1 MTDPTPA
8 QIKAG
13 NYPKGHR
20 NLHGMRLSIENP
32 TGSIRRGTDPDG
44 TPWASQLTHDYG
56 YIRGA
61 WGRDKDHLDVYLGP
75 DADTADRVFVIDQLQ
90 PHTAKFD
97 EHKVML
103 GFPDADAAREAYL
116 DQFPEGWAGAGG
128 VTEMP
133 LATFKKWAFQK
144 GRRVKPLS
152 TEVAELTAQAYA
164 GGGLV
169 KAIKAASKGR
179 SVAEGASDV
188 PKRLAPLSAVKEPGG
203 NWFTNLHNNLIV
215 NEVGVKIPY
224 SPSADA
230 WRKKQLERYIRN
242 DLGTARDPLLK
253 LEKEGRLHM
262 QLTADQVQ
270 DTAEHVMYV
279 DDNPA
284 DWDQEGNFVGDPR
297 QLKFEGD
304 PRHQELTGRR
314 HRTPWEAVSD
324 SNIYIQTPEDARD
337 FLASNSVAIPDWL
350 AKVPQDTEVY
360 GATAMRTQVPELGF
374 DHLMDYLDAALTGD
388 PLLATRGLA
397 LTPEQLAKSS
407 VPDIVA
413 KTSEWNKLLEAQ
425 KLGDLNKGIKQ
436 VHWTD
441 PDSGYQIVE
450 LAPEGLAAEGAAMK
464 HCVGGYCSQ
473 VADGKS
479 RILSVRDRD
488 GKPHA
493 TVEVTARPTDSG
505 GVASNVVQIQGPR
518 NGPIDPAAQPALRAL
533 LRGGVEAFPADQWDL
548 INHLER
554 TGLYGRIGDTYWSED
569 ELRDL
574 YDRAASA
581 LPAERKKDLMPFE
594 DVGWEYYAQR
604 LMSDKTDGDPDP
616 FDDYVLRALKRGPDA
631 QDFAEGGSV
640 PEHDKD
646 ISTALPEADDA
657 ALYALPEQPKGRSA
671 AQRLMILR
679 AADDANAELTR
690 PYIGVRNANKRPEH
704 RNNRAA
710 SAEMPFIAARG
721 ALATLLGTA
730 GDIEELGRMAINVPR
745 DIENSLRAK
754 GQIPVGDQMFT
765 GVADEPV
772 LLSTAQLRDLL
783 PTGGLDVNGAH
794 GRMAEGLVDT
804 GATAA
809 GLGALTQLAGA
820 LRRGVSRVGTRAAD
834 AMDSWRDSYI
844 PRKAQVDTIFDR
856 AGNILNPRP
865 ALPAYAEGGG
875 VQAINDYSDAQ
886 YAAAQQWAQGK
897 TGAEIAAKGTELG
910 LSADQFARV
919 LGSPQITGADVAA
932 QGYGTTGG
940 VAAPWMNATYEAPG
954 AFTNPA
960 ETLTAGTW
968 QGGTGANATELA
980 NAQQWAT
987 GKSAAQIAAQ
997 AQSMGLTPEQLYQVF
1012 GQEQFGAG
1020 LGGYGT
1026 ESGWQRNNMVWDG
1039 TRFIDR
1045 PAPASPLVAAPPDDT
1060 LSSPEV
1066 LSRSP
1071 VLPTP
1076 PTAPA
1081 PEVHA
1086 PTGYLQQTVSG
1097 SQAWRAGAP
1106 GAQTGWTAA
1115 PQYAGGGSV
1124 SAPTLDFAEL
1134 KRQYDP
1140 YLFDNNDPYWFTPA
1154 AGLDTFGWRIGGSD
1168 IAGIKRGAAALGMTY
1183 QDAVGAGGG
1192 EGENN
1197 AGMPEQYGGWDALA
1211 RAENQP
1217 QWMRTQLVNTQT
1229 GGESGGADNWV
1240 EQTLP
1245 DLAAIRTHFGLPEDA
1260 SEADIFRA
1268 VNQKY
1273 GDLYSITGTRNGWDN
1288 ADLTNGIEDPRTH
1301 VTATFRESDGQ
1312 LSPLQVGP
1320 EFQYKRSSFFEDL
1333 APALG
1338 VMAPMLGGMFLGPL
1352 GSSISG
1358 SLTQAGVP
1366 SFLANAAPN
1375 ILGKGALSALS
1386 GGNFLEGAASGLL
1399 GSGVNAMGLPVPASS
1414 ALKIVGNA
1422 ALKGNDPLKA
1432 LVNPGNLLALAK
1444 P

>member
-32 TGSIRRGTDPDG
+32 TGSIRRGKDPDG
-44 TPWASQLTHDYG
+44 NEWASQLTHDYG

-61 WGRDKDHLDVYLGP
+61 WGRDKDHLDIYLGP
-75 DADTADRVFVIDQLQ
+75 DADAADRVFIIDQLQ

-133 LATFKKWAFQK
+133 LSTFKKWAFQK

-164 GGGLV
+164 G
-169 KAIKAASKGR
+169 
-179 SVAEGASDV
+179 
-188 PKRLAPLSAVKEPGG
+188 
-203 NWFTNLHNNLIV
+203 
-215 NEVGVKIPY
+215 
-224 SPSADA
+224 
-230 WRKKQLERYIRN
+230 
-242 DLGTARDPLLK
+242 
-253 LEKEGRLHM
+253 
-262 QLTADQVQ
+262 
-270 DTAEHVMYV
+270 
-279 DDNPA
+279 
-284 DWDQEGNFVGDPR
+284 
-297 QLKFEGD
+297 
-304 PRHQELTGRR
+304 
-314 HRTPWEAVSD
+314 
-324 SNIYIQTPEDARD
+324 
-337 FLASNSVAIPDWL
+337 
-350 AKVPQDTEVY
+350 
-360 GATAMRTQVPELGF
+360 
-374 DHLMDYLDAALTGD
+374 
-388 PLLATRGLA
+388 
-397 LTPEQLAKSS
+397 
-407 VPDIVA
+407 
-413 KTSEWNKLLEAQ
+413 
-425 KLGDLNKGIKQ
+425 
-436 VHWTD
+436 
-441 PDSGYQIVE
+441 
-450 LAPEGLAAEGAAMK
+450 
-464 HCVGGYCSQ
+464 
-473 VADGKS
+473 
-479 RILSVRDRD
+479 
-488 GKPHA
+488 
-493 TVEVTARPTDSG
+493 
-505 GVASNVVQIQGPR
+505 
-518 NGPIDPAAQPALRAL
+518 
-533 LRGGVEAFPADQWDL
+533 
-548 INHLER
+548 
-554 TGLYGRIGDTYWSED
+554 
-569 ELRDL
+569 
-574 YDRAASA
+574 
-581 LPAERKKDLMPFE
+581 
-594 DVGWEYYAQR
+594 
-604 LMSDKTDGDPDP
+604 
-616 FDDYVLRALKRGPDA
+616 
-631 QDFAEGGSV
+631 GGSV

-657 ALYALPEQPKGRSA
+657 ALYALPEQPKGRTA

-754 GQIPVGDQMFT
+754 GQIPVGDQIFT

-772 LLSTAQLRDLL
+772 LLSTAHFRDLL

-794 GRMAEGLVDT
+794 GHMAEGLVDT
-804 GATAA
+804 GAAAA

-820 LRRGVSRVGTRAAD
+820 LRRGASRIGTRAAD

-856 AGNILNPRP
+856 AGNILNPRA

-875 VQAINDYSDAQ
+875 VQAINDYSDEQ

-897 TGAEIAAKGTELG
+897 TGAEITAKGTELG

-960 ETLTAGTW
+960 ETLAAGTW

-1039 TRFIDR
+1039 TRFVEQ
-1045 PAPASPLVAAPPDDT
+1045 PTPQVAAPPDST
-1060 LSSPEV
+1060 WTPAQ
-1066 LSRSP
+1066 P
-1071 VLPTP
+1071 LPTP

-1183 QDAVGAGGG
+1183 QDAVGGGGG
-1192 EGENN
+1192 EGETN
-1197 AGMPEQYGGWDALA
+1197 GGTPEQYGGWDALA

-1229 GGESGGADNWV
+1229 GGESGSADSWA

>member
-75 DADTADRVFVIDQLQ
+75 DADAADRVFVIDQLQ

-133 LATFKKWAFQK
+133 LSTFKKWAFQK

-203 NWFTNLHNNLIV
+203 NWLTSAPDKLLV
-215 NEVGVKIPY
+215 DDMGVKIPVTN
-224 SPSADA
+224 SADA

-253 LEKEGRLHM
+253 LEKEGRLHTSTDDAI
-262 QLTADQVQ
+262 QQSAYEPL
-270 DTAEHVMYV
+270 EIV
-279 DDNPA
+279 DAMGNNPVA
-284 DWDQEGNFVGDPR
+284 ISFATDKPHF
-297 QLKFEGD
+297 K
-304 PRHQELTGRR
+304 LTGRTK
-314 HRTPWEAVSD
+314 RTPWEAMAD
-324 SNIYIQTPEDARD
+324 SNIYKEDPADALARLED
-337 FLASNSVAIPDWL
+337 YDTDAPAWL
-350 AKVPQDTEVY
+350 NKATQPVFSLSTMQTEV
-360 GATAMRTQVPELGF
+360 PLLGF

-493 TVEVTARPTDSG
+493 TVEVRPGEALDPSSDPEQATQRMLERLGYGPVTRRELDVYAAALAKYKKLPDSI
-505 GVASNVVQIQGPR
+505 VQIQGPR
-518 NGPIDPAAQPALRAL
+518 NGQVDAAAQPALRAL
-533 LRGGVEAFPADQWDL
+533 LRGNVEGFPADGWGR
-548 INHLER
+548 INNLDR
-554 TGLYGRIGDTYWSED
+554 TGL
-569 ELRDL
+569 
-574 YDRAASA
+574 
-581 LPAERKKDLMPFE
+581 
-594 DVGWEYYAQR
+594 V
-604 LMSDKTDGDPDP
+604 GDPNSKFQSNIRWKDP
-616 FDDYVLRALKRGPDA
+616 EGKTHRVLFETPLGMYTRQELADMAVEQGVPRAYADRHFGNIERIMGDRE
-631 QDFAEGGSV
+631 FAEGGPV
-640 PEHDKD
+640 TP
-646 ISTALPEADDA
+646 APWAD
-657 ALYALPEQPKGRSA
+657 EQPDPMQWFSEKESRLDKFIRSLSGASDEPLPAPASA
-671 AQRLMILR
+671 AERVNTG
-679 AADDANAELTR
+679 AVFKSPTA
-690 PYIGVRNANKRPEH
+690 GKRPEY

-710 SAEMPFIAARG
+710 SAEMPLTAARG
-721 ALATLLGTA
+721 ALATLLGTP
-730 GDIEELGRMAINVPR
+730 GDIESLGR
-745 DIENSLRAK
+745 LL
-754 GQIPVGDQMFT
+754 IP
-765 GVADEPV
+765 GVDEHAAMP
-772 LLSTAQLRDLL
+772 TTEFYKEWL
-783 PTGGLDVNGAH
+783 PTLGLDREGPH
-794 GRMAEGLVDT
+794 GRMAENVTDT
-804 GATAA
+804 AVLATVP
-809 GLGALTQLAGA
+809 GALVKMFGA
-820 LRRGVSRVGTRAAD
+820 LRRGASKAGTKAAD
-834 AMDSWRDSYI
+834 AMDSWRDSYT

-875 VQAINDYSDAQ
+875 VQAINDYSDEQ

-940 VAAPWMNATYEAPG
+940 LAVPWMNGIYEAPG
-954 AFTNPA
+954 VFTNPA
-960 ETLTAGTW
+960 ETLPAGAW

-1039 TRFIDR
+1039 TRFVEQ
-1045 PAPASPLVAAPPDDT
+1045 PTPQVAAPPDST
-1060 LSSPEV
+1060 WTPAQ
-1066 LSRSP
+1066 P
-1071 VLPTP
+1071 LPTP

-1320 EFQYKRSSFFEDL
+1320 EFQHKRSSFFEDL
-1333 APALG
+1333 APALS
-1338 VMAPMLGGMFLGPL
+1338 VVAPMLGGMFLGPL

>member
-1 MTDPTPA
+1 MNLTDAIDSVADRPEPSEA

-13 NYPKGHR
+13 NYRKGPVS
-20 NLHGMRLSIENP
+20 LHGMRISVENP
-32 TGSIRRGTDPDG
+32 QGSIRRGKSADG
-44 TPWASQLTHDYG
+44 QPWASQLTHHYG

-61 WGRDKDHLDVYLGP
+61 WGRDKDHLDIYLGP
-75 DADTADRVFVIDQLQ
+75 DAESADRVFVVDQMN
-90 PHTAKFD
+90 PDNAKFD
-97 EHKVML
+97 EHKVLL
-103 GFPDADAAREAYL
+103 GFKDADDAREAYL
-116 DQFPEGWAGAGG
+116 DQFPEGWRGLGG
-128 VTEMP
+128 VTELP
-133 LATFKKWAFQK
+133 LSSFKKWAFQK

-152 TEVAELTAQAYA
+152 TEFAEATAQHYA
-164 GGGLV
+164 G
-169 KAIKAASKGR
+169 
-179 SVAEGASDV
+179 
-188 PKRLAPLSAVKEPGG
+188 
-203 NWFTNLHNNLIV
+203 
-215 NEVGVKIPY
+215 
-224 SPSADA
+224 
-230 WRKKQLERYIRN
+230 
-242 DLGTARDPLLK
+242 
-253 LEKEGRLHM
+253 
-262 QLTADQVQ
+262 
-270 DTAEHVMYV
+270 
-279 DDNPA
+279 
-284 DWDQEGNFVGDPR
+284 
-297 QLKFEGD
+297 
-304 PRHQELTGRR
+304 
-314 HRTPWEAVSD
+314 
-324 SNIYIQTPEDARD
+324 
-337 FLASNSVAIPDWL
+337 
-350 AKVPQDTEVY
+350 
-360 GATAMRTQVPELGF
+360 
-374 DHLMDYLDAALTGD
+374 
-388 PLLATRGLA
+388 
-397 LTPEQLAKSS
+397 
-407 VPDIVA
+407 
-413 KTSEWNKLLEAQ
+413 
-425 KLGDLNKGIKQ
+425 
-436 VHWTD
+436 
-441 PDSGYQIVE
+441 
-450 LAPEGLAAEGAAMK
+450 
-464 HCVGGYCSQ
+464 
-473 VADGKS
+473 
-479 RILSVRDRD
+479 
-488 GKPHA
+488 
-493 TVEVTARPTDSG
+493 
-505 GVASNVVQIQGPR
+505 
-518 NGPIDPAAQPALRAL
+518 
-533 LRGGVEAFPADQWDL
+533 
-548 INHLER
+548 
-554 TGLYGRIGDTYWSED
+554 
-569 ELRDL
+569 
-574 YDRAASA
+574 
-581 LPAERKKDLMPFE
+581 
-594 DVGWEYYAQR
+594 
-604 LMSDKTDGDPDP
+604 
-616 FDDYVLRALKRGPDA
+616 
-631 QDFAEGGSV
+631 GGSV

-657 ALYALPEQPKGRSA
+657 ALYALPEQPKGRTA

-690 PYIGVRNANKRPEH
+690 PYTGVRNANKRPEH

-730 GDIEELGRMAINVPR
+730 GDIEELGRMVINVPR

-754 GQIPVGDQMFT
+754 GKIPVGDQVFT

-772 LLSTAQLRDLL
+772 LLSTAQFRDLL

-804 GATAA
+804 GAAAA

-844 PRKAQVDTIFDR
+844 PRRADIDVILDR
-856 AGNILNPRP
+856 AGNVLNPRP
-865 ALPAYAEGGG
+865 ALPAYAGGGKIRTAIKSLFKIDEPEPLDRSRALAPVTQIQEQTPTRRDFLRRTAQVLATPARLEGFGLADAVKAAGPLTRVADMLSKVPEAPVGAVSKIDWTDPKSLFRLSELRTEDLASYGTAMKQGLRLWEPQVESGASRILALRDKDGKPYATVEITPPTEDGGLPSINRMLGPNNGKIDVQAHPALQALIRGEVPGLNEFEAVNDAQRAGLPAYAEGGG
-875 VQAINDYSDAQ
+875 VQAINDYSDEQ

-940 VAAPWMNATYEAPG
+940 LAVPWMNGIYEAPG
-954 AFTNPA
+954 VFTNPA
-960 ETLTAGTW
+960 ETLPAGAW

-980 NAQQWAT
+980 NANAWAT

-1039 TRFIDR
+1039 TRFVEQ
-1045 PAPASPLVAAPPDDT
+1045 PTPQVAAPPDST
-1060 LSSPEV
+1060 WTPAQ
-1066 LSRSP
+1066 P
-1071 VLPTP
+1071 LPTP

-1229 GGESGGADNWV
+1229 GGESGSADSWA

-1333 APALG
+1333 APALS
-1338 VMAPMLGGMFLGPL
+1338 VVAPMLGGMFLGPL